1 MENTKVNFFKG
12 IALGA
17 ALIFASSVA
26 QAAVI
31 TLDFEGL
38 GNQEAVNDFYNGG
51 TGGSG
56 SSGGENFGVS
66 FSGNSLSVIDA
77 DAGGTGNFGNEPTP
91 DTILFFLSGAA
102 ATLNFAA
109 GFDTGF
115 SFFYTAINVPGSI
128 SVYDNVDAS
137 GNLLATLDLAVTPS
151 EAGDPTGQFNVF
163 VPIGVGFS
171 GIAKSI
177 DFGGAVNQIG
187 FDNITFGSEDPGDT
201 GGRVDDVVP
210 LPATAWMMLAGI
222 GGLAAAKRRKKA
234 A

>member
-1 MENTKVNFFKG
+1 MENTKVTFFKE

-17 ALIFASSVA
+17 AFVCASSIA

-38 GNQEAVNDFYNGG
+38 GNQEAVDEFYNGG
-51 TGGSG
+51 AGGNG
-56 SSGGENFGVS
+56 ATGGENFGVS
-66 FSGNSLSVIDA
+66 FSGNSLAIIDR

-115 SFFYTAINVPGSI
+115 SFFYTAINQPGSI
-128 SVYDNVDAS
+128 SVYDDLDAS
-137 GNLLATLDLAVTPS
+137 GNLLATLDLAITPS
-151 EAGDPTGQFNVF
+151 GAGDPSGDFNVF

-177 DFGGAVNQIG
+177 DFGGVVDQIG

-210 LPATAWMMLAGI
+210 LPATAWLMLAGI
-222 GGLAAAKRRKKA
+222 GGLAAAKRRKKSA
-234 A
+234 